1 MEVCMICIVYL
12 SSKYNPFKTGTTYR
26 GRWDNWYGPS
36 GRNSSYVYDYERILK
51 SPTGQ
56 SLKAINVP
64 LPSKAKMAN
73 VRESVDIKCQRPRG
87 ASPCKPLQQVCLYN
101 ILSDPCEFDNV
112 SISGPYILNH

>member
-1 MEVCMICIVYL
+1 MTKNAE
-12 SSKYNPFKTGTTYR
+12 YNESTNRIGTTYR
-26 GRWDNWYGPS
+26 GRWDYWYGPS
-36 GRNSSYVYDYERILK
+36 GRNSSYIYDYQKVLK
-51 SPTGQ
+51 SPTGK
-56 SLKAINVP
+56 SLKEINVP